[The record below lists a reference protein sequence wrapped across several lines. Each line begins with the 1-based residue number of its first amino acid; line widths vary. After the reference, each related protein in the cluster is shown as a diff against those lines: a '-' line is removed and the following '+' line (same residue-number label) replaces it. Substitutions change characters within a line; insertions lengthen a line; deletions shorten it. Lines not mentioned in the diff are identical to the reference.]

1 MTTAS
6 RFPSP
11 HVDRP
16 PEKESGTLVDWVR
29 VREHLGFAV
38 RSIGRR
44 PFVASLCL
52 LAIAALGP
60 VSLKV
65 MPKTY
70 RVEAV
75 VTAGQ
80 NAVVSTLADPVLR
93 RSFELEDPAA
103 AAHDA
108 VLRRDNLIAL
118 SEEIGLLDRW
128 LALRAPAVRLR
139 DRVQEAILGAPTREE
154 RLETLVDRLEKKL
167 EVEVPG
173 AQPGAPV
180 GAPKDKVRIAIEWPD
195 AETAKLIVD
204 VAVRRFFDGRR
215 ERELSMVRDAVAVLE
230 ARATGLRRDIDAK
243 VAGVQKLEQSFLR
256 NNPALS
262 HTFRAPRG
270 RVPQEDELARVRT
283 TLESR
288 RLALADLER
297 VRTARVEELR
307 GELARQ
313 KTTYADQH
321 PVVARTREL
330 LDRLSAPSA
339 EAEALRG
346 EIAGLEQDVRLASE
360 RVARLVDDE
369 DPALE
374 YQRTELRLL
383 LAQYT
388 GVRERLEGART
399 ELDASGSGFARRF
412 GYAIPALL
420 PRRPSWPIPILSIA
434 AALLGAVL
442 FTLFVTAMLD
452 LRSGRVLERWQ
463 LERTLGVPVIGE
475 LAA

>member
-80 NAVVSTLADPVLR
+80 NVVVSTLADPVLR

-330 LDRLSAPSA
+330 LDRHSAPSA

-346 EIAGLEQDVRLASE
+346 EI
-360 RVARLVDDE
+360 DDE